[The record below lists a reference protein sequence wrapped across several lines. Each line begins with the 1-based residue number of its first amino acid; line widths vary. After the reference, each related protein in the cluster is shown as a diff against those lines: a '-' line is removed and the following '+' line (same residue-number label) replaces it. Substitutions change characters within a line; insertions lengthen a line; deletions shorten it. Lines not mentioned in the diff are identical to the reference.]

1 MNQRTYVYVYTY
13 IQRQIFTYTRSA
25 KQKANHTYNKVTAN
39 QYSTCSSQPQG
50 FAMHGAAS
58 ACTTP
63 AIHSSPASA
72 SLQNSRYS
80 RLLHFRPAHSRCN
93 PLSTV
98 VFWNLLPLLL
108 PLPIFSCSNQ
118 RWAFVFA
125 PCNCWRFR
133 LSAFTV
139 SLANRFSTS
148 ARFSSLAKWRFR
160 IFSLP
165 SRSQHQPPPLPNM
178 IHWRQRFVVL
188 ADAANFHFIQ
198 LHFVFFIYY
207 CIFILLPCYCCYCCC
222 FHILFHISLLLA
234 VYLWSLTDHYYIAGT
249 ITTVI

>member
-13 IQRQIFTYTRSA
+13 IQTQIFTYTRSA

-39 QYSTCSSQPQG
+39 QYSTCSPQPQG

-72 SLQNSRYS
+72 SLQSSRYS

-165 SRSQHQPPPLPNM
+165 SRSQHLATTPLTQPGSLTTAFRCSSWRCQPPLYPTTFC
-178 IHWRQRFVVL
+178 I
-188 ADAANFHFIQ
+188 FHLL
-198 LHFVFFIYY
+198 LHFYLATMLLLLLLLFSTFYFI
-207 CIFILLPCYCCYCCC
+207 FRYCCPYICD
-222 FHILFHISLLLA
+222 
-234 VYLWSLTDHYYIAGT
+234 LWLTI
-249 ITTVI
+249 ITLPVQ